1 MMILTTPFHD
11 FFMQIILKVHLD
23 DNEERCL
30 EFPVTPESTC
40 EDVLACMREPGDG
53 SAIITQL
60 SNGQGKLLETFRSSS
75 ITCKFYKIAMLL
87 SMKNTWQLSCHTKV
101 NRLKLVFDL
110 SSLSTQH

>member
-1 MMILTTPFHD
+1 MMILTTPFYD
-11 FFMQIILKVHLD
+11 FFVQIILKVHLD

-40 EDVLACMREPGDG
+40 EDVLACMREPGEG

-75 ITCKFYKIAMLL
+75 ITCKF
-87 SMKNTWQLSCHTKV
+87 
-101 NRLKLVFDL
+101 
-110 SSLSTQH
+110 

>member
-1 MMILTTPFHD
+1 MMILTTPFYD

-40 EDVLACMREPGDG
+40 EDVLACMREPGEG

-60 SNGQGKLLETFRSSS
+60 ILNQREISQK
-75 ITCKFYKIAMLL
+75 
-87 SMKNTWQLSCHTKV
+87 
-101 NRLKLVFDL
+101 
-110 SSLSTQH
+110 